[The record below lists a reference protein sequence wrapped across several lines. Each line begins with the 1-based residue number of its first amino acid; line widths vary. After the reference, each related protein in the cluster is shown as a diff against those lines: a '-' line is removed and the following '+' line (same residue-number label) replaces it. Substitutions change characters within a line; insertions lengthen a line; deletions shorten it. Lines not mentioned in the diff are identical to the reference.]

1 MDIVQFPI
9 GSLGSADVSLS
20 GGSLVLT
27 VKVSAQA
34 EIDALL
40 SSLATK
46 DAALAPFIAIIKA
59 GLDSAMS

>member
-9 GSLGSADVSLS
+9 GSLGSADVALS

-27 VKVSAQA
+27 VKITAQA

-40 SSLATK
+40 TSLASK
-46 DAALAPFIAIIKA
+46 DAALAPFISLIKA
-59 GLDSAMS
+59 GIDSVMS